1 MATKAEG
8 VRSKTAI
15 GRSASPNR
23 RRLNTGYARGEETR
37 LRIIRAA
44 VELFGNKGF
53 DSVSTRDIAARAEV
67 NAPVL
72 QYYFDGKE
80 GLYLACVEYMQT
92 HMTKLLRPI
101 IDVVRGRLEGKMTRE
116 GLIDC
121 VCYVYEQ
128 VADFL
133 LTHSEIDAW
142 KRFAAWDVHDRDNIP
157 CSAHKALDMGIRR
170 EFRQLMCELVGRIIG
185 KSPQDEQTR
194 IRVVTLGS
202 QLSVFHDARRK
213 ALDDLGWI
221 GVTEREL
228 ALLKAVVREQTA
240 AALRAAAVRTGK
252 KS

>member
-1 MATKAEG
+1 MKRAPPSEG
-8 VRSKTAI
+8 YRK
-15 GRSASPNR
+15 SAGR
-23 RRLNTGYARGEETR
+23 RRPAAGYARGEETR

-53 DSVSTRDIAARAEV
+53 DRVSTRDIAARADV

-72 QYYFDGKE
+72 QYYFEGKE
-80 GLYLACVEYMQT
+80 GLYLACIEYMQLHT
-92 HMTKLLRPI
+92 TKLLQPV
-101 IDVVRGRLEGKMTRE
+101 IDTVRKRLEGKMTRE

-128 VADFL
+128 AAGFL

-142 KRFAAWDVHDRDNIP
+142 KRFAAWDVLDGDNVP
-157 CSAHKALDMGIRR
+157 CSAHKVLDMGIRR
-170 EFRQLMCELVGRIIG
+170 EFRRLMCELVGRIIG
-185 KSPQDEQTR
+185 KPPTDEQTR

-213 ALDDLGWI
+213 ALDDLGWTEVNER
-221 GVTEREL
+221 GVQ
-228 ALLKAVVREQTA
+228 LLKEVVREQTA
-240 AALRAAAVRTGK
+240 AALRAAAHTAK